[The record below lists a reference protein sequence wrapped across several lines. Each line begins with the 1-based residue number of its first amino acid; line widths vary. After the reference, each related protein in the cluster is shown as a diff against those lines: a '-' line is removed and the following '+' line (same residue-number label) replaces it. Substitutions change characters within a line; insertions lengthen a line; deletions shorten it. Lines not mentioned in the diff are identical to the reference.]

1 VPAFPPNS
9 VKTGYSYKT
18 GKRKFGQLKMKVA
31 DIWKISET
39 FTVEMNVLR
48 AAVKFKLKLKNMG

>member
-1 VPAFPPNS
+1 
-9 VKTGYSYKT
+9 
-18 GKRKFGQLKMKVA
+18 MKVA